1 MTGYLRSKGV
11 SVSEERVRRSLQ
23 VVQPT
28 YHSQRVITMNRT
40 LNPHPYY
47 AQYFGHKLHFD
58 QNEKLVQFGV
68 TEVAASD
75 GYSGMI
81 LGTACMPIKNNMVI
95 YDKVYRSDL
104 SGEYVH
110 YIVETMS
117 ISSDIKC
124 KQKMIIIWNQVMINF
139 FAVSRVPVKLCMYN
153 PRGAWV
159 ALTQSMDFLPVL

>member
-81 LGTACMPIKNNMVI
+81 
-95 YDKVYRSDL
+95 D
-104 SGEYVH
+104 
-110 YIVETMS
+110 
-117 ISSDIKC
+117 DI
-124 KQKMIIIWNQVMINF
+124 
-139 FAVSRVPVKLCMYN
+139 
-153 PRGAWV
+153 GAPDEGPD
-159 ALTQSMDFLPVL
+159 ANL